1 MKAKLCRDE
10 DKGDFPPH
18 RSPFYEKIDQE
29 GLAQKIKTEN
39 PKFTEET
46 EVRAYTLR
54 CNVAL
59 PQAAYPKPNLRFLFE
74 RVAHLDD
81 PRSIG
86 EALKGSRFHTLWK
99 YRVGDYR
106 IITSIEDNV
115 ARILIVKIGDRKEV
129 YR

>member
-1 MKAKLCRDE
+1 MAWTVEFDPSAEKELDRLDSQQAKR
-10 DKGDFPPH
+10 
-18 RSPFYEKIDQE
+18 I
-29 GLAQKIKTEN
+29 
-39 PKFTEET
+39 
-46 EVRAYTLR
+46 
-54 CNVAL
+54 
-59 PQAAYPKPNLRFLFE
+59 LRFLFE

-86 EALKGSRFHTLWK
+86 EALKGSRFNTLWK

-115 ARILIVKIGDRKEV
+115 ARILVVKIGDRKEV